1 MNKAIFIDKDGTLIH
16 DVPFNVDPEL
26 IELEPFAA
34 QGLNILQKHGYDIV
48 IVSNQPGVARG
59 FFKEEALEIVEKKIA
74 VILSANNI
82 SLTGFYYCPHSED
95 AGCHCRKPRPGL
107 LLKAATDLQ
116 IDLSKSWM
124 IGDILNDV
132 EAGKRSGCKTIL
144 IDNGNETEWQY
155 DRFRIPNYMANHMK
169 EAAEIILLEPQPE

>member
-16 DVPFNVDPEL
+16 NVPFNVDPEL

-107 LLKAATDLQ
+107 LLKAATDIQ
-116 IDLSKSWM
+116 IDLSKS
-124 IGDILNDV
+124 
-132 EAGKRSGCKTIL
+132 
-144 IDNGNETEWQY
+144 
-155 DRFRIPNYMANHMK
+155 
-169 EAAEIILLEPQPE
+169 